1 MFRKVKLGFNY
12 LSKCPRIWNFC
23 LALMLVQVRLPN
35 FLSRSLRKCIHF
47 IYLRKFNLI
56 ESEQNHATAIKH
68 AKKSFMQLI
77 DCFNWWTQGNVTAV
91 KMTISTREK
100 DSKRVCRIRGLIGSK
115 K

>member
-1 MFRKVKLGFNY
+1 MPSDMEFLFGFNVSTSQIVELFEQIVEEMYQFY
-12 LSKCPRIWNFC
+12 LP
-23 LALMLVQVRLPN
+23 
-35 FLSRSLRKCIHF
+35 
-47 IYLRKFNLI
+47 LRKFNLI